1 MTKQY
6 IYGLLF
12 FATAIVLG
20 SCYKDKGNYN
30 YTDINNV
37 TLKTTL
43 DTLSV
48 LLPDSLKVNLTVEQS
63 MGDAADLSFE
73 WVLYPAATPLTRR
86 TLDTTQN
93 LKAKITELPGTYYL
107 TVYVKD
113 RKIGV
118 EYQKRLYVSVLTAY
132 SEGWLVVEENNG
144 ACDISMISPVD
155 TIFRN
160 IYSAANKGAKLPAGT
175 SRIPEIRTYSSD
187 QRVFILSPS
196 DMIQVNYA
204 DFVKIKDFNEFFWE
218 APAVKKPQ
226 EYFANGSD
234 EMMLNDG
241 KIYCRS
247 LNAPPNSAIKLNLP
261 PEGNYYMAPYEIYA
275 SGSSGY
281 MVYDT
286 IGQKFQLLTTMS
298 NNFTSFTAQAGSLAF
313 DMSNI
318 GKKLIYTEQNTTSYC
333 NAFFKNNTN
342 DSLFAFVYNPSM
354 TGSLAQTRYDGL
366 NAPGLANA
374 RLFVSSRLLTYLY
387 YVYGN
392 SIYKLDIPAKT
403 AAPIYTFPAGTEIR
417 AMKMYRNLKN
427 STDPNQ
433 NRLIAVATHENGQGK
448 VYYFPIAATGNFT
461 NNTYSKVFTGFNK
474 INEIT
479 FKSQK

>member
-1 MTKQY
+1 MTKKY

-20 SCYKDKGNYN
+20 SCYKDKGNYD

-37 TLKTTL
+37 VLKTAR
-43 DTLSV
+43 DTFNV
-48 LLPDSLKVNLTVEQS
+48 LLPDSLKVNLSIEQS
-63 MGDAADLSFE
+63 MADAADLSFE
-73 WVLYPAATPLTRR
+73 WVLYPTGTPLTRR

-107 TVYVKD
+107 VVYAKD
-113 RKIGV
+113 RKTGV
-118 EYQKRLYVSVLTAY
+118 EYQKQQYVSVLSAY
-132 SEGWLVVEENNG
+132 SQGWLVVEENNG

-155 TIFRN
+155 TVFRN
-160 IYSAANKGAKLPAGT
+160 IYSGANKGAKLPAGT
-175 SRIPEIRTYSSD
+175 SRIPEIRIYSTD

-196 DMIQVNYA
+196 DMIQVNYS
-204 DFVKIKDFNEFFWE
+204 DFVKLKDFTEFFWE
-218 APAVKKPQ
+218 APAVVKPQ
-226 EYFANGSD
+226 EYFANSYD
-234 EMMLNDG
+234 EMMLNNG
-241 KIYCRS
+241 KIYSRS
-247 LNAPPNSAIKLNLP
+247 LNAPSSSAIKLNLP

-281 MVYDT
+281 IVYDT
-286 IGQKFQLLTTMS
+286 IGQKFQLLNTAS
-298 NNFTSFTAQAGSLAF
+298 GNLTSFGAQSGSLAF
-313 DMSNI
+313 NMNNI
-318 GKKLIYTEQNTTSYC
+318 GKKLLYTELNTTSLC
-333 NAFFKNNTN
+333 NAFFKNNNN
-342 DSLFAFVYNPSM
+342 DSLFVFVYNPA
-354 TGSLAQTRYDGL
+354 TPGSLAQTRYDGL
-366 NAPGLANA
+366 NAPGLIDA
-374 RLFVSSRLLTYLY
+374 RLFVSSRLLTHLY

-392 SIYKLDIPAKT
+392 SIYKLDIPART

-417 AMKMYRNLKN
+417 AMKMYRNLKT
-427 STDPNQ
+427 STDPNN

-479 FKSQK
+479 FKSLK